1 MVAELP
7 DTFKLNGRY
16 NKSQTAKILGI
27 SRTSLD
33 KYISL
38 GEIRADL
45 NRRTNKLFFKGT
57 AIVKFFNS

>member
-1 MVAELP
+1 MIAELP

-33 KYISL
+33 KYIGL
-38 GEIRADL
+38 GEIKADL
-45 NRRTNKLFFKGT
+45 NRRTKKLYFKGT
-57 AIVKFFNS
+57 SIMKFFNS

>member
-1 MVAELP
+1 MTTHLP
-7 DTFKLNGRY
+7 DTFNINGRY
-16 NKSQTAKILGI
+16 NKSQTAKLLGI

-45 NRRTNKLFFKGT
+45 NRRTNKLYFKGT
-57 AIVKFFNS
+57 SIVKFFNS

>member
-1 MVAELP
+1 MTAELP

-38 GEIRADL
+38 GEIRAEL
-45 NRRTNKLFFKGT
+45 NKRTNRLYFKGVSI
-57 AIVKFFNS
+57 AKFFNS